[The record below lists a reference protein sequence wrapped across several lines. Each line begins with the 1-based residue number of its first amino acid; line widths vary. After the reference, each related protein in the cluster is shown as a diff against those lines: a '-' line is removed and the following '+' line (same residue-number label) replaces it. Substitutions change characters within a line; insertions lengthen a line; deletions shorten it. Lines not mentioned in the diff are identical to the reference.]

1 LAAAHPGRIDLLVTD
16 MVMPGI
22 GGRELATRL
31 LALRPEL
38 KVIYMS
44 GYTEYANFK
53 NADFELQD
61 VMLQKP
67 FTRALL
73 ATTVLQILKDRVK

>member
-1 LAAAHPGRIDLLVTD
+1 
-16 MVMPGI
+16 
-22 GGRELATRL
+22 
-31 LALRPEL
+31 LRPGL

-53 NADFELQD
+53 NADFELHN

-73 ATTVLQILKDRVK
+73 ATAVQKILKESSKQ